1 MTQHPTPFCA
11 NCGTP
16 LVAGQR
22 FCSSC
27 GTVTDGEPSMTTV
40 HTPGSNIPPPPPPPA
55 SSFAQPE
62 PYPSPTQGYQP
73 LPVSY
78 QQPIYARPQKKSSGR
93 VLRQIGCGAGLI
105 ILLVLVLFAGAGY
118 WVFRLVSAPTTQ
130 GYDTTQSGGSSSN
143 TGVTT
148 TVQVPV
154 KTTPFN
160 ETVLYASVKITLVN
174 VQQANTFQD
183 DRETSSTDVLRLNF
197 RGENTAK
204 RNPSYL
210 YGDVTRLLLPD
221 KTSVVPLQSQNDISP
236 SSAVTRNNWID
247 FAVPLSTNVKQ
258 LTLRLGTA
266 TEAQID
272 IPLTDSA
279 DLSKYQPKTVT
290 PQKQA
295 SYAGATWTITQATE
309 QLSAQGKQADKG
321 MIYVIVTVRVDNNSS
336 SPFRDLPE
344 DYLRLKA
351 GDTTVTDTDSNL
363 PSDIASGQTNATGE
377 TIFLVPQGNTN
388 FTLILLGVPSTNTTQ
403 EVSIPFSIP

>member
-1 MTQHPTPFCA
+1 
-11 NCGTP
+11 
-16 LVAGQR
+16 
-22 FCSSC
+22 
-27 GTVTDGEPSMTTV
+27 
-40 HTPGSNIPPPPPPPA
+40 
-55 SSFAQPE
+55 
-62 PYPSPTQGYQP
+62 
-73 LPVSY
+73 
-78 QQPIYARPQKKSSGR
+78 
-93 VLRQIGCGAGLI
+93 
-105 ILLVLVLFAGAGY
+105 
-118 WVFRLVSAPTTQ
+118 
-130 GYDTTQSGGSSSN
+130 
-143 TGVTT
+143 
-148 TVQVPV
+148 
-154 KTTPFN
+154 
-160 ETVLYASVKITLVN
+160 
-174 VQQANTFQD
+174 
-183 DRETSSTDVLRLNF
+183 
-197 RGENTAK
+197 
-204 RNPSYL
+204 L

-295 SYAGATWTITQATE
+295 SYAGATWTVTQATE

-351 GDTTVTDTDSNL
+351 GDTTVTDTDSSL